1 MNPAVLVGIGGVVG
15 AIARHLVGERVDGR
29 TRDTLAV
36 NLLGSFA
43 LGLLLAAPVDES
55 ALLVLGTGFCGA
67 FTTFS
72 SFAFETVRLAET
84 DQVGKAVFNATA
96 NLVGALLAVGLGT
109 VVAGLV

>member
-15 AIARHLVGERVDGR
+15 AISRHLVGERVDGR

-43 LGLLLAAPVDES
+43 LGFLLAVPVDDS

-84 DQVGKAVFNATA
+84 DQAGKAVFNATA

-109 VVAGLV
+109 VAAGLL